1 MTTPGIA
8 QGLAALVTVSLLTGT
23 PSPAHGANGSDRL
36 EKGRQTLAP
45 FQAALQTALKEGLA
59 KGPVDAVDACRIR
72 APAIAREAS
81 GTTPDGEAV
90 AVGRT
95 SHKLRNPANAPR
107 DWVRPLLAAYLGQPA
122 DRTPRVVELGD
133 GGWGYV
139 QPIVM
144 QPLCLTCH
152 GEAIAEPLR
161 TRINSLYPGDGATGF
176 TDGEFR
182 GLFWAEFSPA
192 R

>member
-1 MTTPGIA
+1 MTTGIA
-8 QGLAALVTVSLLTGT
+8 QGLATLVTIALLAGA
-23 PSPAHGANGSDRL
+23 PSPAGGTDRL

-59 KGPVDAVDACRIR
+59 KGPVEAVDACRIR
-72 APAIAREAS
+72 APEIARESS

-90 AVGRT
+90 EAGRT

-107 DWVRPLLAAYLGQPA
+107 
-122 DRTPRVVELGD
+122 VVDLD
-133 GGWGYV
+133 NGGWGYV

-152 GEAIAEPLR
+152 GGTIAGPLR

-176 TDGEFR
+176 MDGEFR